1 MGGGFMKRHGR
12 LKRPLM
18 VRVPAR
24 GIITV
29 LTVGQAG
36 TGNTLQDQKI
46 RQGQELM
53 RSYFRTY
60 SSYDQKIPVAVG
72 NKAPA
77 KTTNSG
83 RTPL

>member
-1 MGGGFMKRHGR
+1 MKRHGR
-12 LKRPLM
+12 LKRPTM

-36 TGNTLQDQKI
+36 TGYTLQDQKI
-46 RQGQELM
+46 RQGQELI
-53 RSYFRTY
+53 SYFRTY